1 MINLENN
8 YFDILNDV
16 FTIIMNNPL
25 YMFVLSFGIFSFITN
40 LIIKLFFRGLVSFNS
55 KDDEDITYA
64 EEYDNNECENDD
76 DRFNYG
82 FFKK

>member
-1 MINLENN
+1 MINFNN
-8 YFDILNDV
+8 YFFDLINNII
-16 FTIIMNNPL
+16 TIVKSNSF

-40 LIIKLFFRGLVSFNS
+40 SFVKLFFRVVRSIDS
-55 KDDEDITYA
+55 KDDENMIFA
-64 EEYDNNECENDD
+64 EDYKDNDYENDD